1 MECAACR
8 GHVLKA
14 VSGVSGVGAPQVDLL
29 NRVLSLEAS
38 DASVI
43 SQVKAAVEAAGYGLT
58 PLEVT
63 DSPKLRRD
71 GASDRAP
78 LGQFLAT
85 LLWGL
90 PVCILA
96 MAGMAGFPGPE
107 FSWLSVSLQ
116 FLLVLPVLYVNR
128 QIFLRGIRGLFHG
141 SPTMESLVALA
152 AGSGFL
158 YPLIGLLASWWRR
171 TSPEGVIFETPAML
185 LVLFTL
191 GKWLEGGA
199 RNRATAE
206 LRALQRHSP
215 RTATLLRGE
224 KEESVPV
231 EQLRVGDRCLV
242 RPGGVVPAD
251 GVVLSG
257 HSSVDQSAIT
267 GEWIP
272 VEKKEG
278 NKVLGA
284 TLNGDGVLVIQVQ
297 AAGGESLFGKVI
309 ALVEETGASRAP
321 IARMADVICSWFVP
335 GVLLIALGTVLGWLL
350 LGQGWGVALARGVT
364 VLAISCPC
372 ALGLATPVAI
382 LVATGVG
389 AKKGVLF
396 KDAATLEALSRV
408 KTVVLDKTGTLTE
421 GRPSLASIQCA
432 PEWDEEA
439 LLAVAAS
446 LEKGSQHPLGAAL
459 VQEAEGRSLEIV
471 GVSRFQNLSGRGVL
485 GEVQGRLWGCGNLP
499 LLQERGI
506 SLPEFAREQQTDKA
520 TATPLYLFSQAGVQA
535 IFWMTDPLRKEA
547 RETVESLEKQGLSC
561 VMLTGDRQ
569 QVADALG
576 RQAGL
581 TECQGE
587 LMPQDKAHWILERQ
601 KPGSGVAMVGDGIN
615 DAPALAAAQVGVAMG
630 AGTDVALETAG
641 VVVLNPSL
649 MAVSQAVSLSR
660 NTLKVVRQNLAW
672 AFCYN
677 LFAIPMAAG
686 LFSPW
691 HLVPPPWLGAAAM
704 ACSSLI
710 VVGNAL
716 RLRKI

>member
-1 MECAACR
+1 MECAACQ

-14 VSGVSGVGAPQVDLL
+14 VSGVRGVQHPQVDLL
-29 NRVLSLEAS
+29 NRILSLEAP
-38 DASVI
+38 DAATI
-43 SQVKAAVEAAGYGLT
+43 SQVDAAVKAAGYGLT
-58 PLEVT
+58 PLGTAEVRNAEPEAGGLT
-63 DSPKLRRD
+63 PLRR
-71 GASDRAP
+71 
-78 LGQFLAT
+78 FLAT

-90 PVCILA
+90 PVCVLA
-96 MAGMAGFPGPE
+96 MAGMAGFPGPKYTG
-107 FSWLSVSLQ
+107 LSVVLQ
-116 FLLVLPVLYVNR
+116 FILVLPLLYVNR
-128 QIFLRGIRGLFHG
+128 DIFLRGIRGLLHR

-158 YPLIGLLASWWRR
+158 YPFFLLLSRCW
-171 TSPEGVIFETPAML
+171 THGSLEGVVFETPAML
-185 LVLFTL
+185 LMLFTL

-199 RNRATAE
+199 RNRAAAE

-215 RTATLLRGE
+215 RTAILLREG

-231 EQLRVGDRCLV
+231 EQLLPGDQCLV

-251 GVVLSG
+251 GVVISG
-257 HSSVDQSAIT
+257 HSSVEQSAIT
-267 GEWIP
+267 GEWLP

-278 NKVLGA
+278 DKVLGA
-284 TLNGDGVLVIQVQ
+284 TLNGDGVLVMQVQ
-297 AAGGESLFGKVI
+297 AAGAESLFGKVI
-309 ALVEETGASRAP
+309 ALVEETGATRAP
-321 IARMADVICSWFVP
+321 IARMADILCSWFVP
-335 GVLLIALGTVLGWLL
+335 GVLLFALATILGWLL
-350 LGQGWGVALARGVT
+350 LGHSWGVALTRGVS

-382 LVATGVG
+382 LVATGVA

-408 KTVVLDKTGTLTE
+408 KAVVLDKTGTLTE
-421 GRPSLASIQCA
+421 GRPSLASIQC
-432 PEWDEEA
+432 PPDGEDEA
-439 LLAVAAS
+439 LLSVAAS

-459 VQEAEGRSLEIV
+459 VREAEARSLELV
-471 GVSRFQNLSGRGVL
+471 GVTRFQNLSGRGVL
-485 GEVQGRLWGCGNLP
+485 GEIQGRLWGCGNLRM
-499 LLQERGI
+499 LQERGI
-506 SLPEFAREQQTDKA
+506 SLPEFAREQSQENTA
-520 TATPLYLFSQAGVQA
+520 ATPLYLFSQAGVQG

-547 RETVESLEKQGLSC
+547 RETVASLGRMGLSC

-581 TECQGE
+581 TECQGD

-601 KPGSGVAMVGDGIN
+601 KTGEGVAMVGDGIN
-615 DAPALAAAQVGVAMG
+615 DAPALAASQVGMAMG
-630 AGTDVALETAG
+630 GGTDVALETAG

-649 MAVSQAVSLSR
+649 MAVSQAISLSR
-660 NTLKVVRQNLAW
+660 STLRIVRQNLGW

-677 LFAIPMAAG
+677 LFAIPLAAG

-691 HLVPPPWLGAAAM
+691 HLVPPPWLAAAAM
-704 ACSSLI
+704 ACSSLV

-716 RLRKI
+716 RLRRK